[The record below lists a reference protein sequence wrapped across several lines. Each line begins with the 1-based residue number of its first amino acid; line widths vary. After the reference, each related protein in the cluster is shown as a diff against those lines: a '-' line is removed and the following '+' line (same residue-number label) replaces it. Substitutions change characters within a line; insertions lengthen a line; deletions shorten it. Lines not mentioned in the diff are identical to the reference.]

1 MRPMSHLRLRLCY
14 GQTAQERD
22 HDGGGD
28 VPLFKDY
35 PADALPLLAESP
47 DPGLQARERMAI
59 CSFGSRTVDSRSH
72 PKSPR
77 IVKETAH

>member
-1 MRPMSHLRLRLCY
+1 MRPMSPLRLRFYY

-28 VPLFKDY
+28 VPLFKDN
-35 PADALPLLAESP
+35 PADALPLLAESA
-47 DPGLQARERMAI
+47 DPGFQAWERMAI
-59 CSFGSRTVDSRSH
+59 CSLGSRRVDSRTH